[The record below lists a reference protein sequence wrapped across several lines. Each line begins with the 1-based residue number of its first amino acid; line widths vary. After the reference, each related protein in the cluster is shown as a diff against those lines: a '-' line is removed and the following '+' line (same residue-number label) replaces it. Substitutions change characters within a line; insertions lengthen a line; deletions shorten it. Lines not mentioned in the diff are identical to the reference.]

1 MKYITV
7 VELDAPSSDG
17 ARRARFRV
25 KWEGCRRKVAVNIG
39 YNIDPASW
47 SSETCRCVARSFHG
61 KRRVPA
67 SEINAEIARH
77 EKAAQAAA
85 ADFAASP
92 TVEEYRVAFRRYLG
106 RRSSFAEGTDVLS
119 CLTAFIM
126 SESARSGWSENTRAA
141 IGYLRTH
148 LSGFQK
154 YIGSELRPDDFT
166 AETLSDFV
174 VYLRSKDLKDSSV
187 ESWLAITTRFLNWCA
202 KSGRMSHTD
211 YKDFS
216 LRIKPGSSDIVF
228 LDWNE
233 IQKVMNMELPA
244 ILEHTRDAFLFQCF
258 TGLRYSDLAA
268 LKRSDIDE
276 TAITFTTQKTSDHLR
291 IELNKYS
298 RAILEK
304 YKDEK
309 SANDRPLPVPS
320 NRHMNRQIKE
330 IGKLCGIDAPVHRTW
345 YESGA
350 RKDEI
355 LPKWKALGTHAGRR
369 TFVCLMLRLGV
380 PATTVM
386 QWTGHSS
393 YKAMTPYIAVSD
405 AAKAEAMSKLDQL

>member
-25 KWEGCRRKVAVNIG
+25 KWDGCRRKVAVNIG
-39 YNIDPASW
+39 YNIDPAFW
-47 SSETCRCVARSFHG
+47 SAETCRCVARSFHG

-85 ADFAASP
+85 ADFTASP
-92 TVEEYRVAFRRYLG
+92 TVEEYRAALHRYLG

-126 SESARSGWSENTRAA
+126 SESARSGWSDNTRHSVS
-141 IGYLRTH
+141 GLRAH
-148 LSGFQK
+148 LRGFQEAR
-154 YIGSELRPDDFT
+154 GSELRPDDFST
-166 AETLSDFV
+166 DVLSDFAA
-174 VYLRSKDLKDSSV
+174 YLRGKGLKDSTVEKWFSV
-187 ESWLAITTRFLNWCA
+187 LFWFFNWCS
-202 KSGRMSHTD
+202 KSGRMASAD
-211 YKDFS
+211 FRDFS
-216 LRIKPGSSDIVF
+216 LRIKPAASDVVF
-228 LDWNE
+228 LDWDE
-233 IQKVMNMELPA
+233 LQKVMNTELPKA
-244 ILEHTRDAFLFQCF
+244 LERTRNAFLLQCF

-268 LKRSDIDE
+268 LRTSDVSE
-276 TAITFTTQKTSDHLR
+276 NAITLTTQKTADHLR

-298 RAILEK
+298 RALLEK
-304 YKDEK
+304 HKGDK
-309 SANDRPLPVPS
+309 NAKDRPLPVPP
-320 NRHMNRQIKE
+320 NQVMNRQLKE
-330 IGKLCGIDAPVHRTW
+330 IGELCGITVPVHRTW
-345 YESGA
+345 YESGK

-355 LPKWKALGTHAGRR
+355 LPKWKVLGTHAGRR

-386 QWTGHSS
+386 QWTGHSD
-393 YKAMTPYIAVSD
+393 YKAMLPYIAVSD
-405 AAKAEAMSKLDQL
+405 SAKAEAMSKLDSL